1 MGQRIGGFI
10 HGEAVFL
17 EEIAKIQIG
26 HLIVNDQCF
35 TREDTPFITE
45 EMLMQLLR
53 EDDFSQ
59 VPKVD
64 RTVDSFNL
72 SIVPAKSILLNKFN
86 LQETL
91 IYQCKKAVCIGQD
104 IIAIIPN
111 ESIVVSDYLFHFFKW
126 FQINKERRNIF
137 RLRIVLP
144 PLDIQH
150 RAAQLLNAVQHLLMN
165 KDSLVAAIEDLPQYF
180 NNISNQVNQHSKN
193 LHHSFEQ
200 LQHVYAD
207 MLHKVFNGDFLNDSF
222 QRLSN

>member
-1 MGQRIGGFI
+1 MVKQF
-10 HGEAVFL
+10 FL

-64 RTVDSFNL
+64 HTVDSFNL

-91 IYQCKKAVCIGQD
+91 IYQCKKAVCIGHD

-137 RLRIVLP
+137 RLRITLP

>member
-1 MGQRIGGFI
+1 
-10 HGEAVFL
+10 
-17 EEIAKIQIG
+17 
-26 HLIVNDQCF
+26 
-35 TREDTPFITE
+35 
-45 EMLMQLLR
+45 MQLLR

-64 RTVDSFNL
+64 HTVDSFNL

-91 IYQCKKAVCIGQD
+91 IYQCKKAVCIGHD

-137 RLRIVLP
+137 RLRIALP

-180 NNISNQVNQHSKN
+180 NNISNQVNQHTKN